1 MLSNLTT
8 IIYKTFSVQP
18 FKLIGKKFCPSALVM
33 PCRYYDELNIT
44 PEDVSAGSKGFATFI
59 FLILTSLY
67 LILNLPPLLY
77 FSVAILIA
85 YIIHGLLIR
94 TLPLRYAYE
103 RLTIEKYADLILNTM
118 LLALLAGSTFDAI
131 HFVAKSDF
139 PQVSHDFEK
148 ILYRVNNN
156 EPPEKLLLDYAQKQ
170 PSTTLR
176 KHIATLFAINDLDT
190 AIELIKDS
198 TQFEVRTAY
207 DRFTLELDSR
217 LALAIGLS
225 TFLPI
230 FLGLFLII
238 YGLANS
244 PFILLTVPL
253 HLGLL
258 HILKNQILSNKVEL
272 VG

>member
-1 MLSNLTT
+1 M
-8 IIYKTFSVQP
+8 IICKIFAVPP
-18 FKLIGKKFCPSALVM
+18 FKLIGKKFYPSALTT
-33 PCRYYDELNIT
+33 PCRFYDELKLT
-44 PEDVSAGSKGFATFI
+44 PEEVSAGSKGFATFVFIIIISVSFI
-59 FLILTSLY
+59 FDLAPLI
-67 LILNLPPLLY
+67 Y
-77 FSVAILIA
+77 FSVALLIA

-94 TLPLRYAYE
+94 SLPLKYAYE

-131 HFVAKSDF
+131 YFVTKSGF
-139 PQVSHDFEK
+139 PQVSQDFEK

-156 EPPEKLLLDYAQKQ
+156 ESPEKLLLDYALKQ

-176 KHIATLFAINDLDT
+176 KHIATLFAINDLDA
-190 AIELIKDS
+190 AIELMKDS

-207 DRFTLELDSR
+207 DRFTIELDSR
-217 LALAIGLS
+217 LTLAIFMS

-230 FLGLFLII
+230 FLGLFLTI

-244 PFILLTVPL
+244 PIILLTVPL
-253 HLGLL
+253 HIGLL
-258 HILKNQILSNKVEL
+258 HVLKNQILSNKVEL

>member
-1 MLSNLTT
+1 LNL
-8 IIYKTFSVQP
+8 
-18 FKLIGKKFCPSALVM
+18 
-33 PCRYYDELNIT
+33 T
-44 PEDVSAGSKGFATFI
+44 PEDVSAGAKGFATIIFCIIVSLSFI
-59 FLILTSLY
+59 W
-67 LILNLPPLLY
+67 NVMPLLY
-77 FSVAILIA
+77 ISVALLVA

-94 TLPLRYAYE
+94 SLPLQYAYE

-131 HFVAKSDF
+131 YFVAKSEF
-139 PQVSHDFEK
+139 PRVSQDFEHM
-148 ILYRVNNN
+148 LYRVNNN
-156 EPPEKLLLDYAQKQ
+156 EPPEALLLDYAQKQ

-176 KHIATLFAINDLDT
+176 KHIATLFAINDLDA
-190 AIELIKDS
+190 AIELMKDS

-217 LALAIGLS
+217 LALAIGAS

-230 FLGLFLII
+230 FLGLFLIV
-238 YGLANS
+238 YGFANS

-253 HLGLL
+253 HITLL
-258 HILKNQILSNKVEL
+258 HTLKNQILRNNVEL